1 MSILLEWWL
10 MIVILTLRCEN
21 AMKTL
26 RRNPAFVEVADLP
39 RKIVMRVINQ

>member
-10 MIVILTLRCEN
+10 MIVILALRCEH

-26 RRNPAFVEVADLP
+26 RRNPALGEVADLP
-39 RKIVMRVINQ
+39 RKIVMRAINQ